1 MIQIIGTK
9 KCRDTQKVIRY
20 LKERGI
26 DFQFKDLQI
35 KGLSL
40 GEITKISQQIPI
52 DDLIDKNSKEYEK
65 LNLKYI
71 IHDKLEKLLAQ
82 PLLFKTPIIRKQN
95 KAFLGF
101 DIDMLEQLLQ

>member
-20 LKERGI
+20 LKELGI
-26 DFQFKDLQI
+26 DFQLKDLQI